1 MFSFRSWL
9 APSEPP
15 DFEVRG
21 FFFALHVEI
30 LDRYMNE
37 TPGLHLKRHELDVEV
52 SAEGET
58 PIVAPLYQ
66 LVGAMKGLKDDAA
79 AALVIRWASW
89 VTDDMTVER
98 TH

>member
-1 MFSFRSWL
+1 MNTREYKAYQNAVIRLMSCDRF
-9 APSEPP
+9 
-15 DFEVRG
+15 D
-21 FFFALHVEI
+21 EI

-37 TPGLHLKRHELDVEV
+37 TPGLHLKRHKLDVEV

-66 LVGAMKGLKDDAA
+66 LVGAMKGLTDDAA

-89 VTDDMTVER
+89 VTDDMTLER